1 MGNLLPTLFSFF
13 RQPEC
18 VLLSF
23 LPQNIKIFTKSPFQ
37 RGQQVA
43 RPTLAGVSVQ
53 EVNKMLEQFE
63 QSQKMIKRLT
73 KGGMGKLMRMAQS
86 MKGVLPH

>member
-1 MGNLLPTLFSFF
+1 MTMKEREN
-13 RQPEC
+13 
-18 VLLSF
+18 
-23 LPQNIKIFTKSPFQ
+23 PQIIKATRKRRIAL
-37 RGQQVA
+37 G
-43 RPTLAGVSVQ
+43 AGVSVQ

-86 MKGVLPH
+86 MKGVLPHWFSGSLKK